1 MGRTRTRGIILEND
15 GTRTVNKIYKGERI
29 YARLGHVTQREAE
42 QWLENTITQWRQGQ
56 AKQSAISNEFVFADG
71 AAQYL
76 KESQQKPSADV
87 IGFHVKLLLPF
98 IGLLPLEQVHDATL
112 EAFKEERLEG
122 LDFGNGKPP
131 KPVSPTTVNR
141 SLEVVSTILN
151 RAARAWRDEKG
162 RPWLS
167 VAPPLITRLDE
178 KPRPAYPMDWEE
190 QDLLFQEL
198 PAHLHE
204 MASFAV
210 TTGLRDDNVCGL
222 KWSWEKMV
230 PEVGRSVFIIPAGVF
245 KTKVPHVVILNDAAW
260 SIIESKRKARDLA
273 KSLGE
278 EVTDFVFAY
287 TAKGKTGRIETI
299 NNNGWQNARKR
310 VGLTQVRV
318 HDLRHTY
325 ASRLR
330 QAGVVREDRAALLG
344 HEGRSMPE
352 HYATADIGRLI
363 ELSNRVLDR
372 AGTRTLL
379 RVVNE

>member
-1 MGRTRTRGIILEND
+1 MGRTRTRGIILEAD
-15 GTRTVNKIYKGERI
+15 GTRTVNKIYRGERI
-29 YARLGHVTQREAE
+29 FARLGFITQSEAE
-42 QWLENTITQWRQGQ
+42 RWLKTAIAQRQQ
-56 AKQSAISNEFVFADG
+56 ERVEQSARSTKRMFADG

-76 KESQQKPSADV
+76 KEIQHKRTADT
-87 IGFHVKLLLPF
+87 IAFHIKLLLPF

-112 EAFKEERLEG
+112 EAFKDERLEG

-151 RAARAWRDEKG
+151 RAARAWRDEEG

-167 VAPPLITRLDE
+167 VSPPLITRLDE
-178 KPRPAYPMDWEE
+178 SPRPAYPLDWEE

-198 PAHLHE
+198 PVHLQE
-204 MASFAV
+204 MANFAV

-260 SIIESKRKARDLA
+260 SIIKSKRKARELA

-278 EVTDFVFAY
+278 EMSDFVFAY

-299 NNNGWQNARKR
+299 NNNGWQNARR
-310 VGLTQVRV
+310 RAGLTRVRV

-379 RVVNE
+379 RVVNG

>member
-1 MGRTRTRGIILEND
+1 MGRTRTRGIILEED
-15 GTRTVNKIYKGERI
+15 GTRTVNKIHGGERI
-29 YARLGHVTQREAE
+29 FARLGFITQIEAE
-42 QWLENTITQWRQGQ
+42 RWLETEIAQRQQ
-56 AKQSAISNEFVFADG
+56 ERTEQSTRSTKRMFADG

-76 KESQQKPSADV
+76 KEIQHKRTADT
-87 IGFHVKLLLPF
+87 IAFHIKLLLPF

-112 EAFKEERLEG
+112 EAFKGERLEG

-178 KPRPAYPMDWEE
+178 SPRPAYPLDWDE

-198 PAHLHE
+198 PVHLQE
-204 MASFAV
+204 MANFAV
-210 TTGLRDDNVCGL
+210 ATGLRDDNVCGL
-222 KWSWEKMV
+222 RWSWEKIV

-260 SIIESKRKARDLA
+260 SIIESKRKVKELA

-344 HEGRSMPE
+344 HEARSMPE

-372 AGTRTLL
+372 VGTRTLL
-379 RVVNE
+379 RVVNG

>member
-1 MGRTRTRGIILEND
+1 MGRTRTKGIILEND
-15 GTRTVNKIYKGERI
+15 GTRTVNKLHLGERI
-29 YARLGHVTQREAE
+29 FARLGVVTQREAE
-42 QWLENTITQWRQGQ
+42 RWLENAIAKSQQGEIE
-56 AKQSAISNEFVFADG
+56 KSASGLEYVFADG

-76 KESQQKPSADV
+76 NESKDKRSADV

-162 RPWLS
+162 KPRLC
-167 VAPPLITRLDE
+167 VAPPLISRLVE
-178 KPRPAYPMDWEE
+178 NPRLAYPMDWEE

-198 PAHLHE
+198 PVHLLE

-245 KTKVPHVVILNDAAW
+245 KTKVPHVVILNDKAW
-260 SIIESKRKARDLA
+260 SIIESKRKARELA

-379 RVVNE
+379 RVVNG